1 MDQHLLS
8 YTLLIPLAGLLVL
21 LFIPGRMKD
30 AIRVW
35 ANFVGIAGFLFSLQL
50 ISGFTAGRGGFQFEE
65 RADWIPSLGAHY
77 HIGIDGISVLL
88 LMLTTLMGFIAILC
102 SWSAVQE
109 RVKEYYAMFLLLQ
122 AGMIGVFISLD
133 FFLFYIFF
141 EVSLLPMYFLIGSW
155 GGPRTAQASS

>member
-88 LMLTTLMGFIAILC
+88 LLLPTLMGFLSFWVRVGAIQG
-102 SWSAVQE
+102 WS
-109 RVKEYYAMFLLLQ
+109 
-122 AGMIGVFISLD
+122 
-133 FFLFYIFF
+133 
-141 EVSLLPMYFLIGSW
+141 
-155 GGPRTAQASS
+155 